1 MPFSLYLKIGVE
13 VLILIVLIIA
23 YAPFN
28 KNDFKGSNSFW
39 LILLLAFVTVGLISA
54 GALLWVVLTEYG
66 F

>member
-13 VLILIVLIIA
+13 VLILIVLIIV
-23 YAPFN
+23 YVPFN
-28 KNDFKGSNSFW
+28 KNDFKGPNSFW